1 MLYIKELCCS
11 VSIWPIYVH
20 HYYYKKSISKIWV
33 VGYEQC
39 FASYGE
45 TSSYVLF
52 LLELQVTN
60 YKFDIEIAS

>member
-1 MLYIKELCCS
+1 M
-11 VSIWPIYVH
+11 WPIYVH

-33 VGYEQC
+33 AGYEQC